1 LAMFVPRE
9 LGSSIAAPG
18 VPLPRAKPGPSL
30 ASYAFRPVA
39 PPPATPAPSL
49 RSVAPL
55 AKSGAPQVA
64 DRMLRPSGLMK
75 PAPSQVAAR
84 PLRSETPRPMARPQQ
99 LRAVAP
105 APPPRSEPTQAS
117 NRALPSGAPPSTK
130 ARLSP
135 GPGAVHQPAS
145 IAAYENASRSKAPLA
160 RSDSYAWKRPAQ
172 RPTKVR
178 DQRADR

>member
-9 LGSSIAAPG
+9 LGSSIAAPS

-105 APPPRSEPTQAS
+105 APPSRSEPTQAS